1 MKKTIDEKTICFL
14 YNPSKRDF
22 RKRIRRKDYTHIDDN
37 FIESC
42 PDNKTV
48 VHLSLI
54 TWRYRHKKTGKFLRR
69 ATDPQYHEKFYQIQ
83 KTENFPNDVN
93 EIDLKKMFWDEI
105 FKGREEE
112 KVFYTSDSILVQYLL
127 GTDEIQGMKTYD
139 FGSSRFL
146 QEKS

>member
-14 YNPSKRDF
+14 YNPSKRDL
-22 RKRIRRKDYTHIDDN
+22 RKRIRRKDTTYIDDN
-37 FIESC
+37 LVESC

-54 TWRYRHKKTGKFLRR
+54 TWRYRHKTTGEFLRK
-69 ATDPQYHEKFYQIQ
+69 AKDIQYHEKFYQIQ
-83 KTENFPNDVN
+83 KTENFPHDVN

-112 KVFYTSDSILVQYLL
+112 K
-127 GTDEIQGMKTYD
+127 
-139 FGSSRFL
+139 
-146 QEKS
+146 